1 MKKITVLT
9 FLILISISCK
19 SQDRIVEKTFNDCY
33 FNSMPNQGKELKIFH
48 NEYESLLISNGI
60 LIDNSGE
67 SYYILFKKI
76 MRSEISDTKTNF
88 SFIDSINK
96 LSYTDLIHS
105 NQKCSDKIK
114 SLDIY
119 KDSNTY
125 RFEKTMDSLNDPYN
139 DKIVVIEKIISSLN
153 EKDFELD
160 FYKIRA
166 LLIMERMNSISDLFE
181 EKVYSEKQLE
191 TAFKVLLTKKNEIIF
206 QGKKV
211 SNDNLKILVENYLR
225 IAKKNSLIIIDTY
238 RDVKYGD
245 YVKFIKSF
253 EYVFS
258 KLRNELSEQKFN
270 KQFENLTESEKE
282 IIEKEYSFEIKEN
295 TPE

>member
-67 SYYILFKKI
+67 SYYNLFKKI

-105 NQKCSDKIK
+105 NQKCTDKIK

-125 RFEKTMDSLNDPYN
+125 RFEQTMDSLNDPYN

-166 LLIMERMNSISDLFE
+166 LLVMEKMNSISDLFE

-206 QGKKV
+206 QGEKI

>member
-67 SYYILFKKI
+67 SYYNLFKKI

-125 RFEKTMDSLNDPYN
+125 RFEQTMDSLNDPYN

>member
-1 MKKITVLT
+1 MKKITLLT

-19 SQDRIVEKTFNDCY
+19 SQDREVEKIFNDCY
-33 FNSMPNQGKELKIFH
+33 FNSMPNQGKELKQYH
-48 NEYESLLISNGI
+48 KEYESLLISNGI
-60 LIDNSGE
+60 LTDNSGE
-67 SYYILFKKI
+67 SYYDLFKKI
-76 MRSEISDTKTNF
+76 MNSEIADTKTNF
-88 SFIDSINK
+88 SLIDSINK
-96 LSYTDLIHS
+96 LSYIDLIHS
-105 NQKCSDKIK
+105 NQKCTEKIK

-119 KDSNTY
+119 KNSNTY
-125 RFEKTMDSLNDPYN
+125 RFEKAMDSLNDSYN
-139 DKIVVIEKIISSLN
+139 DRIKVIEEIPSLLN

-160 FYKIRA
+160 YYKIRA
-166 LLIMERMNSISDLFE
+166 LLIMERMNSIPELFE
-181 EKVYSEKQLE
+181 EKVYSERQLE
-191 TAFKVLLTKKNEIIF
+191 TAFKVILNKNNEIIF
-206 QGKKV
+206 QGEKV

-225 IAKKNSLIIIDTY
+225 IEKSNSLIIIDTY

-245 YVKFIKSF
+245 YVKFIESF
-253 EYVFS
+253 KFVFS

>member
-33 FNSMPNQGKELKIFH
+33 FNSMPNQGKKLKIFH

-67 SYYILFKKI
+67 SYYNLFKKI

-105 NQKCSDKIK
+105 NQKCTDKIK

-139 DKIVVIEKIISSLN
+139 DQIVVIEKIISSLN

-166 LLIMERMNSISDLFE
+166 LLVMERMNSISDLFE

-206 QGKKV
+206 QGEKV

>member
-1 MKKITVLT
+1 ML
-9 FLILISISCK
+9 
-19 SQDRIVEKTFNDCY
+19 Y
-33 FNSMPNQGKELKIFH
+33 FPNFA
-48 NEYESLLISNGI
+48 SNGI

-67 SYYILFKKI
+67 SYYNLFKKI

>member
-1 MKKITVLT
+1 MKKITLLT

-67 SYYILFKKI
+67 SYYNLFKKI

>member
-19 SQDRIVEKTFNDCY
+19 SQDRIIEKTFNDCY

-67 SYYILFKKI
+67 SYYNLFKKI

-105 NQKCSDKIK
+105 NKKCTDKIK

-139 DKIVVIEKIISSLN
+139 DQIVVIEKIISSLN

-166 LLIMERMNSISDLFE
+166 LLVMEKMNSISDLFE

-206 QGKKV
+206 QGEKI

>member
-105 NQKCSDKIK
+105 TQKCSDKIK

>member
-19 SQDRIVEKTFNDCY
+19 SQDGIVEKTFNDCY

-67 SYYILFKKI
+67 SYYNLFKKI

-105 NQKCSDKIK
+105 NQKCTDKIK

-125 RFEKTMDSLNDPYN
+125 RFEQTMDSLNDPYN

-166 LLIMERMNSISDLFE
+166 LLVMEKMNSISDLFE

-206 QGKKV
+206 QGEKI

>member
-9 FLILISISCK
+9 FLILRSISCK

-67 SYYILFKKI
+67 SYYNLFKKI

-105 NQKCSDKIK
+105 NQKCTDKIK

-139 DKIVVIEKIISSLN
+139 DQIVAIEKIISSLN

-166 LLIMERMNSISDLFE
+166 LLVMERMNSISDLYE

-206 QGKKV
+206 QGEKV